1 MPLQPDRRSLF
12 ASVSSPLHPCWSV
25 LSFAD
30 LYKTHTSG
38 NQWFPSRFFFLLPEL
53 LVMTCSLG
61 GLKWLSSLSWTRS
74 VPKFTLESVFPGP
87 NPPWCAIPISGYL
100 GSYKSGSR
108 PQKQRVVRSLWS
120 WMGGGSGVICEVKEV
135 SQLSWKSAETRKARH
150 QWQSNSEDKKLAV
163 TSPGPTFSPWP
174 PVLLSEWHLWS
185 SLQCKRD
192 DSGKFWKAN
201 VADDVTIAFWLHL
214 HHFFHQLLVKV
225 RGKRFIVIPLR

>member
-1 MPLQPDRRSLF
+1 MDKGSEVQIVTDAFVLFPLIYVLVCSRGYWGSSGCFQRGLAGMPLQPDRLSLF

-108 PQKQRVVRSLWS
+108 PQKQRVVRSLWR
-120 WMGGGSGVICEVKEV
+120 WVRC
-135 SQLSWKSAETRKARH
+135 
-150 QWQSNSEDKKLAV
+150 D
-163 TSPGPTFSPWP
+163 
-174 PVLLSEWHLWS
+174 LWS
-185 SLQCKRD
+185 KR
-192 DSGKFWKAN
+192 SQPA
-201 VADDVTIAFWLHL
+201 
-214 HHFFHQLLVKV
+214 QLKV
-225 RGKRFIVIPLR
+225 SWNP